1 MKAEEKIY
9 KAFYE
14 SKKEWLYFTEIGN
27 LTKLSNSSLQN
38 ALSKL
43 LNSKKIEEDK
53 QISNIYYKISNTEK
67 PEIYTVLDKE
77 KLSKLNINIK
87 IPLKNFLKETPS
99 ELEFIMLFGSSSRK
113 QEKQDS
119 DIDLLIVLHKFEDDQ
134 LQKLYE
140 KEIKQ
145 KTEKLRK
152 KINSESNHPLNIVY
166 INLDIFKTS
175 KDHLITQAK
184 THGFPISGN
193 LRYYK
198 ENEKN

>member
-152 KINSESNHPLNIVY
+152 KINSESNHPLNIIY

-184 THGFPISGN
+184 NHGFPISGN
-193 LRYYK
+193 LKYYK

>member
-9 KAFYE
+9 KVFYG
-14 SKKEWLYFTEIGN
+14 SGKEWLYFTEIRN

-38 ALSKL
+38 ALLKL

-53 QISNIYYKISNTEK
+53 QTSNVYYKISNAEK
-67 PEIYTVLDKE
+67 PEIYNTLDKE
-77 KLSKLNINIK
+77 RLNKLNSNIK
-87 IPLKNFLKETPS
+87 IPLKNFLKEIPS
-99 ELEFIMLFGSSSRK
+99 ELAFIILFGSSSRR
-113 QEKQDS
+113 QEKPDS
-119 DIDLLIVLHKFEDDQ
+119 DIDLLVVLHKFEDSQ

-145 KTEKLRK
+145 KLEKLRK
-152 KINSESNHPLNIVY
+152 KVNSESNHPLNIVY
-166 INLDIFKTS
+166 INLDVFKTP

-184 THGFPISGN
+184 NYGFPISGN
-193 LRYYK
+193 LKYYK